1 MAPAAAIAGDPRFRA
16 TAPGGWGTLSRV
28 DEAALALLRAVAD
41 TARACGPVF
50 GVREEASRV
59 QIEPAAADG
68 LPVTVRV
75 DDDAVI
81 VVLGGRVGD
90 PVAERPAG
98 RAVEQWPRRFPRED
112 DPDDDADALALAH
125 DLVAAALWGR
135 ARLRVEHVG
144 DRPWRV
150 TVCFGAPGRWLT
162 FDRQDGGLR
171 APWSRVRVEERRNPG
186 PPPRPIDETRLRM
199 LPWAPWAGIRGQA
212 PPEPPPL
219 ELPVNGELDLHS
231 FSPKDVKALVLET
244 IEQHRARGILALRI
258 VHGKG
263 TGQLR
268 RTVHALLERHPGVA
282 SYRLG
287 GHGEGSWGATLVELR
302 PPTDAP

>member
-1 MAPAAAIAGDPRFRA
+1 
-16 TAPGGWGTLSRV
+16 V
-28 DEAALALLRAVAD
+28 DGAALALLRAVAE
-41 TARACGPVF
+41 TARACGPAFAV
-50 GVREEASRV
+50 RV
-59 QIEPAAADG
+59 QAERVEIEPAATDG
-68 LPVTVRV
+68 LPVSVWSE
-75 DDDAVI
+75 DDAVI
-81 VVLGGRVGD
+81 VALGD
-90 PVAERPAG
+90 PAGDPRHERAG
-98 RAVEQWPRRFPRED
+98 AWQRRFGREP

-135 ARLRVEHVG
+135 ARLVVEHVR
-144 DRPWRV
+144 DRPWRT

-162 FDRQDGGLR
+162 FDRQGGGLR
-171 APWSRVRVEERRNPG
+171 APWARVSVEERINHRG
-186 PPPRPIDETRLRM
+186 PPRPIDEAKLRP

-212 PPEPPPL
+212 PPEPPPV
-219 ELPVNGELDLHS
+219 EMPVNGELDLHS

-244 IEQHRARGILALRI
+244 IEQHRAQGILALRI

-263 TGQLR
+263 TGALR

-302 PPTDAP
+302 PPGDDA